1 MTSFRIA
8 VPVFLVAA
16 AIAGC
21 FTYYFVT
28 PPPPAEADQRLPPSQ
43 PNLIGP
49 DTDTPTNID
58 RRTSAEEKAKAAF
71 ERAAAEILK
80 QLPAAQASAG
90 TVGLPITGRI
100 PLPKKRPLPR
110 P

>member
-1 MTSFRIA
+1 VISFRLA

-16 AIAGC
+16 AMAGC

-28 PPPPAEADQRLPPSQ
+28 PPPPAEADQRLPPGL
-43 PNLIGP
+43 PNLISP
-49 DTDTPTNID
+49 DTGTPTSID

-71 ERAAAEILK
+71 ERAAAEILR

-90 TVGLPITGRI
+90 NIGLPITGHI
-100 PLPKKRPLPR
+100 PLPRRRPIPK